1 MNVNCLTCGNKMI
14 WNSDYDVEEE
24 DGPYVMFSVYTC
36 SNCNGLMEFYVA
48 NENHED
54 FKNLG

>member
-1 MNVNCLTCGNKMI
+1 MT
-14 WNSDYDVEEE
+14 WNSDFDVEEE

-48 NENHED
+48 DEDHED